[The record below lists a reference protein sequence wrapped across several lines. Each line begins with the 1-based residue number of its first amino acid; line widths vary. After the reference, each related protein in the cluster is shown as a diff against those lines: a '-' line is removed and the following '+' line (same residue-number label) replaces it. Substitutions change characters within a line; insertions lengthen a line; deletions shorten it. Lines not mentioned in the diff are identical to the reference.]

1 MYIVLIKMHSFSV
14 VIFFFLSAGYSVTDI
29 DFISN
34 KHGYATVLD
43 STQIC
48 SLLEYK

>member
-1 MYIVLIKMHSFSV
+1 MYSFSV
-14 VIFFFLSAGYSVTDI
+14 VIFFFLFFSSAGYSVTDI